1 MALRELLSASQREA
15 FEAVPLDRAG
25 LIEHYVLSDQD
36 LSLIRRRRGA
46 QNRLGLAV
54 QLALLRYPGRA
65 LLPDETPPA
74 ELLTFLARQLGL
86 SAGTWTSYAERD
98 ETRREHLAELQLLY
112 GLRSFGIGQYRSLS
126 VWLMPT
132 ALQTNRGAVLVRAG
146 IDELRRRSIVVPR
159 IAVMERLCAEVIVR
173 SERLLFET
181 LTADLSDGQ
190 RRELDVLLKLRDGS
204 KVSTFTWLRSPP
216 GAPTSQNILLHIER
230 LQHIRNLELRSD
242 LSQLI
247 HQNRLLQLAREG
259 AATTPQHIAR
269 FDEPRRYGTLVAVL
283 LEASSTLTDEILDL
297 HDRFVGSI
305 FNKARRRRDEAF
317 QSSGKAINEKVRL
330 YARIGQ
336 ALLAAK
342 EDGADPFAAIEKIV
356 SWIDFARTV
365 SEAEQLSQ
373 PEDFDF
379 LGLISNGFP
388 QMRRYTPAML
398 DIFEFRAAP
407 AARPLLEVVDILR
420 AMNRD
425 KSRSVPQNAP
435 LEWVN
440 QRWRP
445 YVVTDDGIDRRF
457 YELCALTELKNRLR
471 SGDVWVTGS
480 RQFKDF
486 DAYLLEPSRFAE
498 LRASQSL
505 SLPVEHN
512 GDAYV
517 AGRISLLKQSLD
529 EVNGLAARG
538 ELPDA
543 AVSESGLKITPLT
556 NAVPE
561 EASVLMRRAY
571 ALLPHIKSTDLLL
584 EVDRWTGF
592 SKHFTHLKT
601 GEPAKD
607 QLLLLTAI
615 LADGINLGISKMAE
629 ACPGTTARKL
639 DWLASLHIRD
649 ESYTK
654 ALAELVN
661 HHHRHPFS
669 EHWGEGTTS
678 SSDGQRFRAS
688 GRGEQSGQVNLRYG
702 NEPGVLFYTHI
713 SDQYTPFYTKVIAAN
728 ARDATHVL
736 DGLLYHESDLRIEE
750 HYTDTAGFTDHVFA
764 LCHLLGFRFAPRIRD
779 LADKRLYVPGKERD
793 HPTLAPLI
801 GGKLNLKLVR
811 TQWEEILRLAASIRH
826 GTVTASLII
835 RKLAS
840 YPRQNS
846 LHTALREVGRI
857 ERSLFMLE
865 WMKDPELR
873 RRVQVGLNKGEARNA
888 LARAVFFNRQGDLR
902 DRSFENQRY
911 RASGLNLIVA
921 AIILWNTVYLER
933 AVAALRE
940 HGIAIDDEALAHLSP
955 IGWEHVNLTGDYTWQ
970 ATGRLRRGAF
980 RPLRPF
986 AASNE

>member
-1 MALRELLSASQREA
+1 MALRELLSSSQREA
-15 FEAVPLDRAG
+15 LEAIPVDRAA

-65 LLPDETPPA
+65 LLPNETPPL
-74 ELLTFLARQLGL
+74 ELLAFLARQLNI
-86 SAGTWTSYAERD
+86 SPAAWASYAERD
-98 ETRREHLAELQLLY
+98 ETRREHLAELQAHY
-112 GLRSFGIGQYRSLS
+112 GLRSFGIGQFRSLAA
-126 VWLMPT
+126 WLMPM
-132 ALQTNRGAVLVRAG
+132 ALQTNRGFVLVQAG
-146 IDELRRRSIVVPR
+146 IDELRRRSVVVPR
-159 IAVMERLCAEVIVR
+159 LAVLERLCAEVIVR
-173 SERLLFET
+173 SERQLFEI
-181 LTADLSDGQ
+181 LTADLTDGQ
-190 RRELDVLLKLRDGS
+190 RSELNALLKLRGSS

-216 GAPTSQNILLHIER
+216 GPPTAQSILLHIER
-230 LQHIRNLELRSD
+230 LQHIHSLELRSD
-242 LSQLI
+242 LGQLI

-259 AATTPQHIAR
+259 ATTTAQHIAR
-269 FDEPRRYGTLVAVL
+269 FDDPRRHGTLVAVL
-283 LEASSTLTDEILDL
+283 LEASSTLIDEILDL

-342 EDGADPFAAIEKIV
+342 EVGADPFAAIEKIV
-356 SWIDFARTV
+356 SWVDFARTV
-365 SEAEQLSQ
+365 SEAEQLAQ

-407 AARPLLEVVDILR
+407 SAQPLLEVIDILR

-425 KSRSVPQNAP
+425 RSRSVPQNAP
-435 LEWVN
+435 LEWIN
-440 QRWRP
+440 QRWRS

-486 DAYLLEPSRFAE
+486 EAYLLEPSRFTE
-498 LRASQSL
+498 LRTKQSL
-505 SLPVEHN
+505 SLPVEQD
-512 GDAYV
+512 GDSYV
-517 AGRISLLKQSLD
+517 AERVAQLKQSLD
-529 EVNGLAARG
+529 EIDGLAARG
-538 ELPDA
+538 GLPDA

-556 NAVPE
+556 NTVPE

-571 ALLPHIKSTDLLL
+571 ALLPHIKITDLLL

-607 QLLLLTAI
+607 QILLLTAI

-629 ACPGTTARKL
+629 AYPGITARKL

-649 ESYTK
+649 EAYTK

-661 HHHRHPFS
+661 HHHRHVFS
-669 EHWGEGTTS
+669 EHWGEGSTS

-933 AVAALRE
+933 AISALRE
-940 HGIAIDDEALAHLSP
+940 HGIAIDDEDLAHLSP

-970 ATGRLRRGAF
+970 ASGRLRKGSF

-986 AASNE
+986 TASNE

>member
-1 MALRELLSASQREA
+1 MALRELLSSSQRDA
-15 FEAVPLDRAG
+15 FETIPIDRAG

-65 LLPDETPPA
+65 LLPNETPPT
-74 ELLTFLARQLGL
+74 ELLTFLGRQLGL
-86 SAGTWTSYAERD
+86 SAGAWASYAERD
-98 ETRREHLAELQLLY
+98 ETRREHLAELQAHY
-112 GLRSFGIGQYRSLS
+112 GLRSFGIGQYRSLAS
-126 VWLMPT
+126 WLMPT
-132 ALQTNRGAVLVRAG
+132 ALQTNRGIVLVQAG
-146 IDELRRRSIVVPR
+146 MDELRRRSVIVPR
-159 IAVMERLCAEVIVR
+159 LAVLERLCAEVIVR
-173 SERLLFET
+173 SERQLFEI
-181 LTADLSDGQ
+181 LTADLTDRQ
-190 RRELDVLLKLRDGS
+190 RLELDALLKVRDSS
-204 KVSTFTWLRSPP
+204 KVSTFAWLRSPP
-216 GAPTSQNILLHIER
+216 GAPTTQNILLHIER
-230 LQHIRNLELRSD
+230 LQHIRDLELRSD
-242 LSQLI
+242 LGHLI

-259 AATTPQHIAR
+259 AATTAQHLAR
-269 FDEPRRYGTLVAVL
+269 FDSPRRHGTLVAVL

-342 EDGADPFAAIEKIV
+342 EEGADPFAAIERIV
-356 SWIDFARTV
+356 SWVDFARTV
-365 SEAEQLSQ
+365 SEAEQLAQ

-398 DIFEFRAAP
+398 DIFDFRAAP
-407 AARPLLEVVDILR
+407 TARPLLEVIDILR
-420 AMNRD
+420 VMNRD
-425 KSRSVPQNAP
+425 KSRSIPQNAP
-435 LEWVN
+435 LEWIS

-486 DAYLLEPSRFAE
+486 EAYLLEPSRFTE
-498 LRASQSL
+498 LREKQGL
-505 SLPVEHN
+505 SLPVEQD
-512 GDAYV
+512 GDSYV
-517 AGRISLLKQSLD
+517 TQRIAQLKQSLD
-529 EVNGLAARG
+529 EVDGLAARG

-543 AVSESGLKITPLT
+543 AVNESGLKITPLT
-556 NAVPE
+556 NTVPE

-571 ALLPHIKSTDLLL
+571 ALLPHIKITDLLL

-592 SKHFTHLKT
+592 SRHFTHLKT

-607 QLLLLTAI
+607 QILLLTAI

-649 ESYTK
+649 EAYTK

-661 HHHRHPFS
+661 HHHQHPFS

-688 GRGEQSGQVNLRYG
+688 GRGEQSGQINLRYG

-873 RRVQVGLNKGEARNA
+873 RRVQIGLNKGEARNA

-933 AVAALRE
+933 AIDALRE
-940 HGIAIDDEALAHLSP
+940 HGIAIEDESLIHLSP

-970 ATGRLRRGAF
+970 AAGRLRKGGF
-980 RPLRPF
+980 RPLWPF